1 MQGKSAP
8 PRPEYRVAD
17 AQGNK
22 IGVVTSGTMSPSL
35 ETGLGMALIQTSMAH
50 PGTTLQIEIRNRWF
64 PAQVCRNRC
73 IERLDPELKPQHLA
87 DK

>member
-35 ETGLGMALIQTSMAH
+35 ETGLGMALIQTSMAQ

-64 PAQVCRNRC
+64 PAQVCK
-73 IERLDPELKPQHLA
+73 KPLYR
-87 DK
+87 KT